1 MFLLTLDAVLCVGV
15 RINVYDKVG
24 PGYSKTEVKMSTTEK
39 SKSIKET
46 ISSVFGSPFL
56 SGLCVIR
63 VDLSSIV
70 EKALHG
76 KTEETII
83 QNNKQLWRIEG
94 MVSNAPNNQRAV
106 AREIQFFSM
115 NGRPVD
121 LPKISKAL
129 AAIWRNFE
137 SADGSKKRPAC
148 ILGVYLPNS
157 MFDVNVTPDKR
168 EVFIQNENEIY
179 SLLQAE
185 LYKTW
190 AMQTEGT
197 FATNAV
203 ETKNNNCIIDAYESP
218 HNLVLLDEDQQRSL
232 EKAVNEA
239 IIAGDNAKPSQR
251 RMKRRNAFVRSF
263 DQTGT
268 ATTDD
273 HIGDDEKLRFQSHQ
287 KPDPYITLNQPNSM
301 ISSRQELFEFQ
312 VRASKK
318 VRRDSNSTEQRLWQ
332 QTKLSFSSP
341 GSKGQAED
349 INELKIM
356 QSRVSSAPLIRKI
369 VLEESQQS
377 TTSFES
383 IELGSSARNITQ
395 QVSSPI
401 QNNTKTNSAEVQ
413 ESDAQSKTVPQGVN
427 SPIDD
432 QMSVETIETK
442 EVRSTKQISTNH
454 HGSKQSSLTS
464 AHVQTSQLSHD
475 IQSPSPSMMK
485 VTPNS
490 LEDTVSPSS
499 LASQEENEQEAQQE
513 DQADEVIWEDFQNTA
528 DVIAKAEAAH
538 IEIMNRRKFLKQ
550 MKSSRF
556 MNGHNN
562 HDDNDISSSNDN
574 GNNIV
579 KLSKD
584 DFLTMTV
591 IGQFNHGFIL
601 ALCDK
606 GHLWILDQHACDE
619 KYNFEKLCKETKILE
634 QKLLKPLPLELSP
647 SEENCILENMD
658 IFERN
663 GFRFEYDDSKSPRNR
678 LSLIALPHSGSGG
691 DGRKA
696 VQFGKEDVGALC
708 AILGADG
715 ASSNGVSGSGTGA
728 DGNGSMGN
736 NAVRRHAGVGH
747 GEIVRLPK
755 AIAMFASRAC
765 RSSIMIGD
773 ALSQKKMEEVVKRL
787 CSMDQPWTCAHG
799 RPTVK
804 HIRDFLDEL
813 IQDEKMSSKIV
824 AGDIAA
830 LSQVEH

>member
-1 MFLLTLDAVLCVGV
+1 
-15 RINVYDKVG
+15 
-24 PGYSKTEVKMSTTEK
+24 MSTTEK

-76 KTEETII
+76 KTEESII
-83 QNNKQLWRIEG
+83 QNNKQLCRIEG

-106 AREIQFFSM
+106 AREIQFYSV

-121 LPKISKAL
+121 LPKVSKVL
-129 AAIWRNFE
+129 AEAWRNFE
-137 SADGSKKRPAC
+137 SVDGSKKRPAC
-148 ILGVYLPNS
+148 ILGFYLPNS

-168 EVFIQNENEIY
+168 EVFMSNENEIY

-185 LYKTW
+185 LYKIW

-197 FATNAV
+197 FAANAV
-203 ETKNNNCIIDAYESP
+203 ETKSNNCIMDVYESP
-218 HNLVLLDEDQQRSL
+218 HNQVLLDEDQKRSL

-239 IIAGDNAKPSQR
+239 IKAGDNAKPSQR

-263 DQTGT
+263 DKIGT

-273 HIGDDEKLRFQSHQ
+273 HIGDDERFRFQSHP
-287 KPDPYITLNQPNSM
+287 KPDPSMTLDQPNSM
-301 ISSRQELFEFQ
+301 TSSRQETFEFQ
-312 VRASKK
+312 VPASKK
-318 VRRDSNSTEQRLWQ
+318 VRRDTNSSEQRLWE
-332 QTKLSFSSP
+332 QTKLSFGSP
-341 GSKGQAED
+341 GSKGQVEE
-349 INELKIM
+349 INELKSM
-356 QSRVSSAPLIRKI
+356 QSRVSSSPLIRNI

-377 TTSFES
+377 NTS
-383 IELGSSARNITQ
+383 IQLDSSARNIIQ
-395 QVSSPI
+395 QVSSSI
-401 QNNTKTNSAEVQ
+401 QSNLKTNSVEVQ

-427 SPIDD
+427 TPIDD
-432 QMSVETIETK
+432 EIHVERIETK
-442 EVRSTKQISTNH
+442 KVRSTKRISTNY
-454 HGSKQSSLTS
+454 HGSNQSSPTA
-464 AHVQTSQLSHD
+464 AHVQTTQLSHD
-475 IQSPSPSMMK
+475 IQSPSSSIMK

-490 LEDTVSPSS
+490 LEETVSPSS
-499 LASQEENEQEAQQE
+499 LASQEEDEQEAQQE
-513 DQADEVIWEDFQNTA
+513 QQEQEQQSDEVIWEDFQNTA
-528 DVIAKAEAAH
+528 NVVAKAEAAH
-538 IEIMNRRKFLKQ
+538 TEIMNRRKFLKQ

-556 MNGHNN
+556 MNGSIN
-562 HDDNDISSSNDN
+562 HEHGDDNDKSSPNDK

-728 DGNGSMGN
+728 DGNGLMGN

-804 HIRDFLDEL
+804 HIRDLLDEL

-830 LSQVEH
+830 LSQAEH